1 MHQMLNLHPTPVST
15 LEKARDLARREG
27 LKYVYIG
34 NLPEHEAESTYCH
47 SCGKMIISRRGY
59 LIGEVTMKDGHCGH
73 CGTEIPGI
81 WKRPV

>member
-1 MHQMLNLHPTPVST
+1 
-15 LEKARDLARREG
+15 
-27 LKYVYIG
+27 
-34 NLPEHEAESTYCH
+34 
-47 SCGKMIISRRGY
+47 MIISRRGY